1 MNKELFVIEELE
13 ARFEMEVVNIGG
25 STWDTSMSAGSEA
38 ANEAC
43 CHDYTCIG
51 GDVGIAPR

>member
-1 MNKELFVIEELE
+1 MKTELFVIEELE

-25 STWDTSMSAGSEA
+25 TAWDTSLSQGSEA

-43 CHDYTCIG
+43 CHNYTCIG
-51 GDVGIAPR
+51 GDVRPL

>member
-25 STWDTSMSAGSEA
+25 SAWDTSMSAGSEA

-43 CHDYTCIG
+43 CNTYTCIG
-51 GDVGIAPR
+51 GDVGLN